1 MFQTIV
7 QKFFCIMKLLTR
19 WVVFICWECVKSL
32 DGQAQ
37 KKFLVVVPNSLDG
50 TGMMLYTM
58 YVLELHIIA

>member
-1 MFQTIV
+1 
-7 QKFFCIMKLLTR
+7 MKLLTR

-37 KKFLVVVPNSLDG
+37 KKFLVVAPNSLDG

-58 YVLELHIIA
+58 YVLELHIIT